1 MLWLNSS
8 NQGIFS
14 MNTIFFEQPWI
25 VGAIGTVITIV
36 TLYGWVQTG
45 SSVALKTGIGFALAT
60 VLLLIANMF
69 IETNAE
75 QVRTWLTAT
84 ASELQNND
92 FDKVIKKLSPD
103 CSDRVNHVAERMKN
117 VKFTI
122 AKVTKIHSIEVQ
134 SDKESV
140 TAQIRMNAFVAGES
154 NGISAKVPRWVAL
167 TLEKKNRE
175 WLITDFEDKGPQHEF
190 MNSSDLT
197 DAFSKSLQGG
207 R

>member
-1 MLWLNSS
+1 
-8 NQGIFS
+8 

-36 TLYGWVQTG
+36 TLYGWTQTG
-45 SSVALKTGIGFALAT
+45 NSIALKTGIGLALAT
-60 VLLLIANMF
+60 LLLLIANLF
-69 IETNAE
+69 IVTDAE
-75 QVRTWLTAT
+75 QVRTWLAST

-92 FDKVIKKLSPD
+92 IDRVLKKLSPD
-103 CSDRVNHVAERMKN
+103 CSDRVTNVADRMKN

-134 SDKESV
+134 SDKEGV

-175 WLITDFEDKGPQHEF
+175 WLITDFEDKDPQHEF

-197 DAFSKSLQGG
+197 DAFSKSLHGD

>member
-1 MLWLNSS
+1 
-8 NQGIFS
+8 

-25 VGAIGTVITIV
+25 VGVIGTVITIV
-36 TLYGWVQTG
+36 TFYGWAQTG
-45 SSVALKTGIGFALAT
+45 NSIALKTGIGFALAT
-60 VLLLIANMF
+60 LLLLSANLF
-69 IETNAE
+69 IVTDAE
-75 QVRTWLTAT
+75 QVRTWLASTS
-84 ASELQNND
+84 SELQNND
-92 FDKVIKKLSPD
+92 FDKVLKKLSPD
-103 CSDRVNHVAERMKN
+103 CSDRVTNVAERMKN

-134 SDKESV
+134 SDKEGA

-175 WLITDFEDKGPQHEF
+175 WLITDFEDKEPQHEF
-190 MNSSDLT
+190 MTSSDLT
-197 DAFSKSLQGG
+197 DAFSKSLQGD

>member
-1 MLWLNSS
+1 
-8 NQGIFS
+8 

-36 TLYGWVQTG
+36 TLYGWTQTG
-45 SSVALKTGIGFALAT
+45 NSIALKTGIGLALAT
-60 VLLLIANMF
+60 LLLLIANLF
-69 IETNAE
+69 IVTDAE
-75 QVRTWLTAT
+75 QVRTWLAST

-92 FDKVIKKLSPD
+92 IDRVLKKLSPD
-103 CSDRVNHVAERMKN
+103 CSDRVTNVADRMKN

-134 SDKESV
+134 SDKEGV

-167 TLEKKNRE
+167 TLEKKKGE
-175 WLITDFEDKGPQHEF
+175 WLVTDFEDKDPQHEF
-190 MNSSDLT
+190 MNSSDLS
-197 DAFSKSLQGG
+197 DAFSKSLQGD

>member
-1 MLWLNSS
+1 
-8 NQGIFS
+8 

-25 VGAIGTVITIV
+25 VGAFGTVITIV

-45 SSVALKTGIGFALAT
+45 KPVALKTGIAFALAT
-60 VLLLIANMF
+60 LILLIANLF
-69 IETNAE
+69 IVTDAE
-75 QVRTWLTAT
+75 QVRTWLAST

-92 FDKVIKKLSPD
+92 IDNVLKKLSPD
-103 CSDRVNHVAERMKN
+103 CSDRVTNVAERMKS
-117 VKFTI
+117 VKFSI

-134 SDKESV
+134 SDKEGV

-154 NGISAKVPRWVAL
+154 NGISAKIPRWVAL
-167 TLEKKNRE
+167 TLEKKNHG
-175 WLITDFEDKGPQHEF
+175 WLITDFEDKEPQHEF
-190 MNSSDLT
+190 MNSSDVT

>member
-1 MLWLNSS
+1 
-8 NQGIFS
+8 

-25 VGAIGTVITIV
+25 VGAIGTVITIA
-36 TLYGWVQTG
+36 TLYGWTQTG
-45 SSVALKTGIGFALAT
+45 NSIALKTGIGLALAT
-60 VLLLIANMF
+60 LLLLIANLF
-69 IETNAE
+69 IVTDAE
-75 QVRTWLTAT
+75 QVRTWLAST

-92 FDKVIKKLSPD
+92 IDRVLKKLSPD
-103 CSDRVNHVAERMKN
+103 CSDRVTNVADRMKN

-134 SDKESV
+134 SDKEGV

-175 WLITDFEDKGPQHEF
+175 WLITDFEDKDPQHEF

-197 DAFSKSLQGG
+197 DAFSKSLHGD

>member
-1 MLWLNSS
+1 
-8 NQGIFS
+8 

-36 TLYGWVQTG
+36 TLYRWTQTG
-45 SSVALKTGIGFALAT
+45 NSIALKTGIGLALAT
-60 VLLLIANMF
+60 LLLLIANLF
-69 IETNAE
+69 IVTDAE
-75 QVRTWLTAT
+75 QVRTWLAST

-92 FDKVIKKLSPD
+92 IDRVLKKLSPD
-103 CSDRVNHVAERMKN
+103 CSDRVTNVADRMKN

-134 SDKESV
+134 SDKEGV

-175 WLITDFEDKGPQHEF
+175 WLITDFEDKDPQHEF

-197 DAFSKSLQGG
+197 DAFSKSLHGD